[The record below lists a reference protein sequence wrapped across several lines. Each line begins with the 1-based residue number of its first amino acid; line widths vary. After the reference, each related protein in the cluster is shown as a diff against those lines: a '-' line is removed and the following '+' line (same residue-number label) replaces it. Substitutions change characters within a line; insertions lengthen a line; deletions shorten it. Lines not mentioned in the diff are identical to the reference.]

1 MFTVNLKKEW
11 VLNKSLLISFFIISL
26 GSLLLT
32 VISYVFL
39 KYVSLPEV
47 TSNIIWAVWNGIST
61 LITMVSS
68 FFPLILVFFV
78 LRNDLGKNHV
88 HYTIFTPQS
97 ILSWYLP
104 KFVFCLIIQTVFSL
118 INLTIAF
125 LQLDLMNLDMFESF
139 TYKILTFLSSAFS
152 LGTISILT
160 LSFALYYSFR
170 KELKAWFLIILSIG
184 CYYLL
189 NAIPT
194 IVLLINQ
201 GEAFLTNP
209 STDYILYTWLIDI
222 FLGLIYIGISLYL
235 YDKKIEY

>member
-47 TSNIIWAVWNGIST
+47 TSNIIWAVWNGISA

-209 STDYILYTWLIDI
+209 STDYIL
-222 FLGLIYIGISLYL
+222 G
-235 YDKKIEY
+235 